1 MQMLVRQMTLHT
13 FHSQRLDSVDLQ
25 EIGLVLVDRIV
36 AEVEVIGLVVI
47 LIQQRKI
54 VIGE

>member
-36 AEVEVIGLVVI
+36 VEVIGLVVI